1 MFVILYIQW
10 VDLMGST
17 IQRNVQHAKEVK
29 KRVQWMEMSAQ
40 VACDRMTAARV
51 KDKKTG
57 GGAGVHTSKDAK
69 IFTGTDQN
77 GQKKNE

>member
-1 MFVILYIQW
+1 
-10 VDLMGST
+10 MGST
-17 IQRNVQHAKEVK
+17 IQRNGQHAKEMK
-29 KRVQWMEMSAQ
+29 KRVQWMEMCAQ

-77 GQKKNE
+77 GQKKKE

>member
-1 MFVILYIQW
+1 
-10 VDLMGST
+10 
-17 IQRNVQHAKEVK
+17 
-29 KRVQWMEMSAQ
+29 MEMSAQ